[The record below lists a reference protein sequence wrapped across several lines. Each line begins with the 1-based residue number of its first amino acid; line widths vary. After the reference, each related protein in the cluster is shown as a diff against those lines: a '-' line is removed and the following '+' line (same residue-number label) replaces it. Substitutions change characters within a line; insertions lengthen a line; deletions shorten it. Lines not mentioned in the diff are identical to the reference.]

1 MAESTFLKRTYNC
14 GELRKENSGKE
25 VILNGWVDSWRDH
38 GGVRFIDLRDRYGKT
53 QIVFDLEKDKSTH
66 ALAKDMKRE
75 FVLAVRGIVSERPEG
90 MVNKTM
96 PTGEIEVNT
105 EEIVV
110 LNASQT
116 TPFVISDE
124 LDVSEDLR
132 MKWRYLDLRRNFM
145 QKNLMLR
152 HKICQT
158 IRSYFDSRGFIDIE
172 TPMLMKSTPEG
183 ARDYLVPSRI
193 FPGSFYALPQSPQ
206 TYKQILMVSGFDKYF
221 QIVKCFR
228 DEDLR
233 ADRQPEFT
241 QLDLE
246 MSFVDEEDVHREIEG
261 CFKALYKDILG
272 LELQFPLPSMTYAE
286 AMNTYGT
293 DKPDLR
299 WDLQI
304 VNLNEIVKSSEFKVF
319 ADMVSGGGT
328 VRGIKVDGK
337 ADITRKIIDSLTEYT
352 KDQGAKGLVVL
363 KVTENGLEG
372 GVSKFLS
379 DNEKKAILE
388 TFEAKAGDLLLIVAD
403 TVKRS
408 LAVLGNLRLEVIKRF
423 EIPRNEDFNLL
434 WVTEFPLVEEDEET
448 GHITFTHHPFT
459 SPMLEDVDKMFT
471 DPVNVRSRAYDL
483 VMNGYELGSGSIR
496 IHQRD
501 LQEKIFDL
509 LKLSREEAQEKF
521 GFLLNAFEYGA
532 PPHGG
537 IALGL
542 DRIAMIFAGEDSI
555 REVVAFPKTLRAFCP
570 MVETPSEVDPE
581 QLKELG
587 IEVIKQEED
596 KDD

>member
-1 MAESTFLKRTYNC
+1 MAKSSFLKRTHTC
-14 GELRKENSGKE
+14 GELRKDNSGSE

-53 QIVFDLEKDKSTH
+53 QIVFDLEKGKGTH
-66 ALAKDMKRE
+66 AFAKDMKRE
-75 FVLAVRGIVSERPEG
+75 FVLAVRGVVGERPDG
-90 MVNKTM
+90 MVNKNM
-96 PTGEIEVNT
+96 PTGEIEVIT

-110 LNASQT
+110 LNESKT

-152 HKICQT
+152 HKISQT
-158 IRSYFDSRGFIDIE
+158 IRKYFDSQDFIDIE

-183 ARDYLVPSRI
+183 ARDYLVPSRV
-193 FPGSFYALPQSPQ
+193 FPGNFYALPQSPQ

-241 QLDLE
+241 QLDME
-246 MSFVDEEDVHREIEG
+246 MSFVDEEDIHREIEG

-272 LELQFPLPSMTYAE
+272 RELELPLPSMTYAE

-299 WDLQI
+299 WDLPI
-304 VNLNEIVKSSEFKVF
+304 VDLSDIVKNSQFKVF
-319 ADMVSGGGT
+319 GDTVSGGGT
-328 VRGIKVDGK
+328 VRGLTVKGK
-337 ADITRKIIDSLTEYT
+337 ADISRKVIDQLTDYA
-352 KDQGAKGLVVL
+352 KDAGAKGLVVL
-363 KVTENGLEG
+363 KVSENGLEG
-372 GVSKFLS
+372 GISKFLGE
-379 DNEKKAILE
+379 DEKAAILKTLRAE
-388 TFEAKAGDLLLIVAD
+388 AGDLLLIVAD
-403 TVKRS
+403 SVKRT
-408 LAVLGNLRLEVIKRF
+408 LNVLGNLRLEVIRKF
-423 EIPRNEDFNLL
+423 EFPPKEDYNLL

-448 GHITFTHHPFT
+448 GKITFTHHPFT
-459 SPMLEDVDKMFT
+459 SPMHEDVDSLFT

-501 LQEKIFDL
+501 LQEKIFDV

-542 DRIAMIFAGEDSI
+542 DRIAMIFANEDSI

-570 MVETPSEVDPE
+570 MVETPSKVNPE

-587 IEVIKQEED
+587 ISVAKT
-596 KDD
+596 KDENE